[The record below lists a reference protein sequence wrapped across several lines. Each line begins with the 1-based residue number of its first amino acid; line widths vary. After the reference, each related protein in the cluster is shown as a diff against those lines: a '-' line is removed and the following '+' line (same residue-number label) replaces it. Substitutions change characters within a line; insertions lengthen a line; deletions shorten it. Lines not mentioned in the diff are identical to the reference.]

1 MSDGRV
7 HPPGG
12 EIIVYED
19 PDGSVRVEAR
29 LDQETVWLSLTQM
42 SELFQRDKSVVS
54 RHLGNVFRSGEL
66 EREAVV
72 AKNATTAA
80 DGKTYQVEFFNLDAI
95 LSVGYR
101 VNSKRGT
108 QFRIWATHV
117 LRDHLVRG
125 YTLNERRLAERG
137 LQEARDTLELLAS
150 TLQNQALVDVTGQA
164 VLELIRGYADTW
176 RLLLEYDEDRL
187 VSPPGAR
194 PAIGILDLGTA
205 VAAIT
210 EFKRELIAQNEASA
224 LFGNPR
230 GEALDGIL
238 GNIEQTMFGEPL
250 YRSREE
256 KAAHLL
262 YFLVKDHPFTDG
274 NKRIGSL
281 LFLLYLKQEGIAH
294 RLNPQALTA
303 LTLLIAESAPP
314 SKDLMIRLI
323 VNLIAEPETKT
334 SG

>member
-150 TLQNQALVDVTGQA
+150 TLASINGWAEGLRATDEQDEQLAALIGTHAEGLDGPAAAA
-164 VLELIRGYADTW
+164 VLAGILRGLA
-176 RLLLEYDEDRL
+176 R
-187 VSPPGAR
+187 R
-194 PAIGILDLGTA
+194 PAERDSFM
-205 VAAIT
+205 AAIG
-210 EFKRELIAQNEASA
+210 RA
-224 LFGNPR
+224 LPH
-230 GEALDGIL
+230 E
-238 GNIEQTMFGEPL
+238 
-250 YRSREE
+250 
-256 KAAHLL
+256 
-262 YFLVKDHPFTDG
+262 
-274 NKRIGSL
+274 
-281 LFLLYLKQEGIAH
+281 
-294 RLNPQALTA
+294 
-303 LTLLIAESAPP
+303 
-314 SKDLMIRLI
+314 
-323 VNLIAEPETKT
+323 
-334 SG
+334 